1 MQKLLDTLNY
11 SQKTINNVVQLVESK
26 KQRKI
31 CALFFYCIL
40 TKSGKENTML
50 GNKAYRSN
58 HAAVPEWFMIIRRK
72 RLWKP

>member
-1 MQKLLDTLNY
+1 MLCNLWKAKNSAKY
-11 SQKTINNVVQLVESK
+11 V
-26 KQRKI
+26 R
-31 CALFFYCIL
+31 CFFYCIL

-50 GNKAYRSN
+50 GNKAYRST